1 MDLINLQKSNGAFE
15 VSANG
20 WDGSILGNYLGVY
33 SDVNSECPSGIP
45 IHLWITALSM
55 KILEIKMGE
64 DKDLWDL
71 VMRKSQIFIRAEL
84 NKIKADYEE
93 LIDQAEK
100 FVQSK

>member
-15 VSANG
+15 VSVNG
-20 WDGSILGNYLGVY
+20 WDGSILEKYLGSY
-33 SDVNSECPSGIP
+33 SDLYSKCPSGIS

-55 KILEIKMGE
+55 KILELKMGE
-64 DKDLWDL
+64 EKDLWDL

-84 NKIKADYEE
+84 NKLKADYEE

>member
-20 WDGSILGNYLGVY
+20 WDGSILGKYLGAY

-100 FVQSK
+100 FIQSK

>member
-15 VSANG
+15 VSANV
-20 WDGSILGNYLGVY
+20 WDGSILEKYLGTY
-33 SDVNSECPSGIP
+33 SDVNSKCPLGIP

-64 DKDLWDL
+64 EKDLWDL
-71 VMRKSQIFIRAEL
+71 VMRKSQIFIKAEL
-84 NKIKADYEE
+84 NKIKVDYDE

-100 FVQSK
+100 IVQSK